1 MKGGFLI
8 AYHAEN
14 SAEIDKTDMCE
25 FWSPAVYVEMR
36 DLLH

>member
-1 MKGGFLI
+1 M
-8 AYHAEN
+8 AYHAGN

-25 FWSPAVYVEMR
+25 FWGPVVYLQMR